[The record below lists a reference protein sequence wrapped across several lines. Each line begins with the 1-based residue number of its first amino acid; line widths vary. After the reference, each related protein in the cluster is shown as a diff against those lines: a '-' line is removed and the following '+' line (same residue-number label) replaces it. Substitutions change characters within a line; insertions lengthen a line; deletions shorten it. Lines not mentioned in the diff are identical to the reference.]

1 MNCIKCYQE
10 IPDGSKFCP
19 YCGAQQPEAG
29 PAHVENDA
37 AASAAQQPE
46 TAAAQQTETAAAQQT
61 ETAAAQQTET
71 AAAQETVTAAAQET
85 ENAAQEA
92 AAPVQQAGNTA
103 QEAAAPVQE
112 AGNTAQQNGPV
123 YQSEPVYQSPVQPQ
137 APINGTPYLVLSIVL
152 AVLSALCCCNILSLA
167 FSIVAIV
174 YSSKIGKCVN
184 EGDYAAAAGAA
195 KTAKIWII
203 VAFAVGIIGTIFSIV
218 ALGGLT
224 DLAYYYY

>member
-61 ETAAAQQTET
+61 ETAAAQQPET

-85 ENAAQEA
+85 ENAAQE
-92 AAPVQQAGNTA
+92 AGNTA

>member
-19 YCGAQQPEAG
+19 YCGAHQPEG

-37 AASAAQQPE
+37 TAS
-46 TAAAQQTETAAAQQT
+46 
-61 ETAAAQQTET
+61 AAQQTET

-85 ENAAQEA
+85 ENTAQQPETV
-92 AAPVQQAGNTA
+92 PVQETENTA

-203 VAFAVGIIGTIFSIV
+203 VAFAVGIVGTILSIV

>member
-46 TAAAQQTETAAAQQT
+46 TAAAQQTETAAAQ
-61 ETAAAQQTET
+61 
-71 AAAQETVTAAAQET
+71 ETVTAAAQET

-92 AAPVQQAGNTA
+92 AAPVQEAGNTA

>member
-1 MNCIKCYQE
+1 M
-10 IPDGSKFCP
+10 
-19 YCGAQQPEAG
+19 
-29 PAHVENDA
+29 
-37 AASAAQQPE
+37 
-46 TAAAQQTETAAAQQT
+46 
-61 ETAAAQQTET
+61 
-71 AAAQETVTAAAQET
+71 
-85 ENAAQEA
+85 
-92 AAPVQQAGNTA
+92 
-103 QEAAAPVQE
+103 
-112 AGNTAQQNGPV
+112 

>member
-46 TAAAQQTETAAAQQT
+46 TAAAQ
-61 ETAAAQQTET
+61 
-71 AAAQETVTAAAQET
+71 ETVTAAAQETENTAQQT

-92 AAPVQQAGNTA
+92 AAPVQEAGNTA

>member
-46 TAAAQQTETAAAQQT
+46 TAAAQQTETAV
-61 ETAAAQQTET
+61 
-71 AAAQETVTAAAQET
+71 AQETVTAAAQET

-92 AAPVQQAGNTA
+92 AAPVQEAGNTA

-123 YQSEPVYQSPVQPQ
+123 YQSESVYQSPVQPQ

>member
-46 TAAAQQTETAAAQQT
+46 TAAAQQTETAV
-61 ETAAAQQTET
+61 
-71 AAAQETVTAAAQET
+71 AQETVTAAAQET

-92 AAPVQQAGNTA
+92 AAPVQEAGNTA

>member
-85 ENAAQEA
+85 ENAAQE
-92 AAPVQQAGNTA
+92 AGNTA

>member
-10 IPDGSKFCP
+10 IPEGSKFCP
-19 YCGAQQPEAG
+19 YCGAHQPEG

-37 AASAAQQPE
+37 TAS
-46 TAAAQQTETAAAQQT
+46 
-61 ETAAAQQTET
+61 AAQQTET

-85 ENAAQEA
+85 ENTAQQPETV
-92 AAPVQQAGNTA
+92 PVQETENTA

-152 AVLSALCCCNILSLA
+152 AVLSALCCCNMLSLA

-203 VAFAVGIIGTIFSIV
+203 VAFAVGIVGTILSIV

>member
-29 PAHVENDA
+29 PAHGENDA

-46 TAAAQQTETAAAQQT
+46 TAAAQQTETAV
-61 ETAAAQQTET
+61 
-71 AAAQETVTAAAQET
+71 AQETVTAAAQET

-92 AAPVQQAGNTA
+92 AAPVQEAGNTA

>member
-61 ETAAAQQTET
+61 ETAAAQ
-71 AAAQETVTAAAQET
+71 ETVTAAAQET

-92 AAPVQQAGNTA
+92 AAPVQEAGNTA

>member
-46 TAAAQQTETAAAQQT
+46 TAAAQQTETAAAQ
-61 ETAAAQQTET
+61 
-71 AAAQETVTAAAQET
+71 ETVTAAAQET

-92 AAPVQQAGNTA
+92 AAPVQEAGNTAQEAAAPVQEAGNTA

>member
-37 AASAAQQPE
+37 AASAAQQ
-46 TAAAQQTETAAAQQT
+46 TETAATQQP

-85 ENAAQEA
+85 ENTAQQTENA
-92 AAPVQQAGNTA
+92 A

>member
-46 TAAAQQTETAAAQQT
+46 TAAAQ
-61 ETAAAQQTET
+61 
-71 AAAQETVTAAAQET
+71 ETVTAAAQET
-85 ENAAQEA
+85 ENTAQQTENA
-92 AAPVQQAGNTA
+92 A

>member
-19 YCGAQQPEAG
+19 YCGAHQPEG

-37 AASAAQQPE
+37 TAS
-46 TAAAQQTETAAAQQT
+46 
-61 ETAAAQQTET
+61 AAQQTET

-85 ENAAQEA
+85 ENTAQQPETVPVQETENTAQEA
-92 AAPVQQAGNTA
+92 AAPVQEAGNTA

-203 VAFAVGIIGTIFSIV
+203 VAFAVGIVGTILSIV

>member
-46 TAAAQQTETAAAQQT
+46 TAAAQQTETAAAQ
-61 ETAAAQQTET
+61 
-71 AAAQETVTAAAQET
+71 ETVTAAAQET

-92 AAPVQQAGNTA
+92 TAPVQEAGNTA

>member
-46 TAAAQQTETAAAQQT
+46 TAAAQQTETAAAQ
-61 ETAAAQQTET
+61 
-71 AAAQETVTAAAQET
+71 ETVTAAAQET
-85 ENAAQEA
+85 ENAAQEV
-92 AAPVQQAGNTA
+92 AAPVQEAGNTA

>member
-19 YCGAQQPEAG
+19 YCGAHQPEG

-37 AASAAQQPE
+37 TAS
-46 TAAAQQTETAAAQQT
+46 
-61 ETAAAQQTET
+61 AAQQTET

-85 ENAAQEA
+85 ENTAQQPETV
-92 AAPVQQAGNTA
+92 PVQETENTA
-103 QEAAAPVQE
+103 QE

-203 VAFAVGIIGTIFSIV
+203 VAFAVGIVGTILSIV

>member
-46 TAAAQQTETAAAQQT
+46 TAAAQQTETAAAQQP
-61 ETAAAQQTET
+61 ET

-85 ENAAQEA
+85 ENAAQE
-92 AAPVQQAGNTA
+92 AGNTA

>member
-37 AASAAQQPE
+37 AASAAQQ
-46 TAAAQQTETAAAQQT
+46 T

-92 AAPVQQAGNTA
+92 AAPVQEAGNTA

>member
-46 TAAAQQTETAAAQQT
+46 TAAAQQTETAAAQ
-61 ETAAAQQTET
+61 ETVT
-71 AAAQETVTAAAQET
+71 AAAQETVTAATQET

-92 AAPVQQAGNTA
+92 AAPVQEAGNTA

>member
-46 TAAAQQTETAAAQQT
+46 TAAAQQTETAAAQ
-61 ETAAAQQTET
+61 
-71 AAAQETVTAAAQET
+71 ETVTAAAQET
-85 ENAAQEA
+85 ENAAQEV
-92 AAPVQQAGNTA
+92 AAPVQEAGNTA

-203 VAFAVGIIGTIFSIV
+203 VAFAVGIVGTILSIV

>member
-61 ETAAAQQTET
+61 ETAAAQ
-71 AAAQETVTAAAQET
+71 ETVTAAAQET
-85 ENAAQEA
+85 ENAAQE
-92 AAPVQQAGNTA
+92 AGNTA

>member
-46 TAAAQQTETAAAQQT
+46 TAAAQQP
-61 ETAAAQQTET
+61 ET
-71 AAAQETVTAAAQET
+71 AAAQETVTAAVQET

-92 AAPVQQAGNTA
+92 AAPVQEAGNTA

>member
-19 YCGAQQPEAG
+19 YCGAHQPEG

-37 AASAAQQPE
+37 TAS
-46 TAAAQQTETAAAQQT
+46 
-61 ETAAAQQTET
+61 AAQQTET

-85 ENAAQEA
+85 ENA
-92 AAPVQQAGNTA
+92 A

-203 VAFAVGIIGTIFSIV
+203 VAFAVGIVGTILSIV